1 MRHALGLSCIVVAAM
16 CAAAPAGAAP
26 QTLGEYTD
34 EKQWPDTPAAQRARE
49 LLEVINARDAAR
61 AARFVNDRF
70 SARMRESAPIEEH
83 VSILSGLASVTGGLE
98 FYGVRRYDPPR
109 PDGEIVVI
117 VRDKLTE
124 GWRGILLA
132 VEDEPPHRI
141 AGLSLAPARAPKD
154 APVPPPLDEPGLVA
168 EARAFVER
176 LGAADAFSGAVLL
189 ARNGRVLMT
198 HACGEAVKGH
208 NVPVRLDTRFN
219 LGSMNKMF
227 TAVAVA
233 QLAERG
239 RLSLDDRVSRYLDAD
254 WLPREAAE
262 KIRVRDLLGHT
273 SGLGSYFNEPF
284 MAGARQRFRELAD
297 YRPLVSGEALQF
309 EPGSSWSY
317 SNTGFLLAGV
327 VIEKAAGQDYYDYVR
342 ENIYKPAGMVHSDCY
357 DVDRPVPNVAVGY
370 SRAPE
375 RFGTTWECNL
385 FKHVIRGG
393 PAGGGFSTV
402 EDLLR
407 FDQALRGGKLVSA
420 ATLAQLWTPT
430 PQSQG
435 GYGLGFGIEQAPGEK
450 IVGHGGGFPGISAAL
465 DMYLEGGWTVV
476 VLSNYDQVAQTVT
489 EKLRELIERVR

>member
-1 MRHALGLSCIVVAAM
+1 MRYAVAACSM
-16 CAAAPAGAAP
+16 FWLLCAAPPARAAQ
-26 QTLGEYTD
+26 QTLGDYTD

-49 LLEVINARDAAR
+49 LLEVINARDASR

-70 SARMRESAPIEEH
+70 SVRMRESAPMEQHI
-83 VSILSGLASVTGGLE
+83 SILSGLADVTGGLE
-98 FYGVRRYDPPR
+98 FYGARRYDPPR
-109 PDGEIVVI
+109 PPGEIVVI
-117 VRDKLTE
+117 VREKLTE
-124 GWRGILLA
+124 RWRGILLA

-141 AGLSLAPARAPKD
+141 IGLSLAPARAPKD

-176 LGAADAFSGAVLL
+176 LGAADVFSGAVLL

-239 RLSLDDRVSRYLDAD
+239 RLSLDDPVSKYLDAD

-284 MAGARQRFRELAD
+284 MASARQRFRELAD
-297 YRPLVSGEALQF
+297 YKPLVAGEALQF

-327 VIEKAAGQDYYDYVR
+327 VIERAAGQGYDDYIR

-357 DVDRPVPNVAVGY
+357 DMDRPVPNVAVGY

-476 VLSNYDQVAQTVT
+476 VLSNYDQVAATVT
-489 EKLRELIERVR
+489 EKLRELIARVR